1 MRVVA
6 YVGNLL
12 LVCLLVAA
20 GYYVVRTFHDGQ
32 AELARS
38 NDHRPLVLG
47 PTGLG
52 KLRLGMSEEQ
62 AAATGEATR
71 STGRKS
77 KDRAKCSIQEAYG
90 VTIHFSREHGIVGLA
105 GPPERTRTP
114 EGIGAGATA
123 ADIAAAYPI
132 LSYPQLGSPQEQVNL
147 FGGFSAPVP
156 SNPTAVYHFVF
167 VEFEFTINGSTTRP
181 TTHGSSPDRSKLK
194 YVLLAQRG
202 QDEDCLT
209 LS

>member
-12 LVCLLVAA
+12 LVGLLVVA
-20 GYYVVRTFHDGQ
+20 GYLVVHAVRDGR
-32 AELARS
+32 AERARRD
-38 NDHRPLVLG
+38 DHRQLVLG
-47 PTGLG
+47 PTGIG
-52 KLRLGMSEEQ
+52 KLRLGMTEQ
-62 AAATGEATR
+62 EAAATGDATR
-71 STGRKS
+71 STDRKS
-77 KDRAKCSIQEAYG
+77 KDSTKCSVEEAYG
-90 VTIHFSREHGIVGLA
+90 VTIHFSRDHGIVGLA

-123 ADIAAAYPI
+123 ADITAAYPT
-132 LSYPQLGSPQEQVNL
+132 LNNPELGSPQEQATL

-156 SNPTAVYHFVF
+156 GNPNAVYHFVF
-167 VEFEFTINGSTTRP
+167 FEFEFTIDGSTTRP
-181 TTHGSSPDRSKLK
+181 RTDGTQDRSKLK

-209 LS
+209 IS